1 MRSLRIFVGSAA
13 IAALL
18 TGCAQRSTTQSSTA
32 QVPTGPIQVTTTDPN
47 TIPAG
52 TMLAIRTNERI
63 ESSQAGQT
71 FKAEIAEPIVDQN
84 GRTIIPKGAPTELVV
99 MESSS
104 GGAVGTSNVVLG
116 VRSVTVNGRE
126 RSISTSA
133 EERRGEEGIG
143 ANRRTAENVGG
154 GAAIG
159 AIIGA
164 IAGGGQ
170 GAAVGAAVGAA
181 GGAAVQ
187 VLTRGERVQVP
198 AETILTF
205 RLTEPWRLA

>member
-1 MRSLRIFVGSAA
+1 M
-13 IAALL
+13 
-18 TGCAQRSTTQSSTA
+18 
-32 QVPTGPIQVTTTDPN
+32 
-47 TIPAG
+47 IPAG
-52 TMLAIRTNERI
+52 TTLAIRTNERI

-71 FKAEIAEPIVDQN
+71 FRAEIAEPIVDQT
-84 GRTIIPKGAPTELVV
+84 GKTLIPKGAAAELVV
-99 MESSS
+99 LNASS
-104 GGAVGTSNVVLG
+104 GGTVGTSNVVLG
-116 VRSVTVNGRE
+116 VRSVTVNGKQRT
-126 RSISTSA
+126 ISTST
-133 EERRGEEGIG
+133 EERRGDEGIG

-187 VLTRGERVQVP
+187 VLTRGEKVQVP

-205 RLTEPWRLA
+205 RLSEPWRLNV